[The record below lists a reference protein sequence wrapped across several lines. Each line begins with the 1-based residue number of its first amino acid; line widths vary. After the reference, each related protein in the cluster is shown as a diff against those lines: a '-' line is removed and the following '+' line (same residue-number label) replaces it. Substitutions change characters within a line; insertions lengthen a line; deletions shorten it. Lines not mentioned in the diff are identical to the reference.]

1 MSRNRI
7 LLTALDIMRAVARR
21 EVRANLER
29 LLRELADLII
39 THERDFKEEIEMFL
53 KMSILYILQVGKV
66 DNTEIKEILIDGRD
80 EKLRTIIDELMEEGL
95 QQGSLRNAQDMVL
108 LSVETKEGYVPLD
121 IERKI
126 REITDCVYLKELLR
140 KIIKE
145 ENVLEMLRREFFKE

>member
-1 MSRNRI
+1 MKIASRSELQPIHDSFFKFIFQNPRNIRNLSRNRI
-7 LLTALDIMRAVARR
+7 LLTAMGAVARR

-53 KMSILYILQVGKV
+53 KMSILYIQQVGKI

-95 QQGSLRNAQDMVL
+95 Q
-108 LSVETKEGYVPLD
+108 
-121 IERKI
+121 
-126 REITDCVYLKELLR
+126 
-140 KIIKE
+140 
-145 ENVLEMLRREFFKE
+145 